1 MLKRDV
7 AFYRKELQRANARLA
22 QVRILPATSMM
33 IPSASDQYS
42 TLLSHCV
49 FQFPSVLLMFRI
61 WSLNFRD
68 QMFLL

>member
-42 TLLSHCV
+42 HTVFFNSHLFC
-49 FQFPSVLLMFRI
+49 
-61 WSLNFRD
+61 
-68 QMFLL
+68 